1 MKPSPEDPRLS
12 AYLLGE
18 LSPEERARM
27 ERAIAADP
35 ALRLSLGELQRVAG
49 LLEETFSSAKPAL
62 RPAQRDAVLRA
73 ARQAAGGE
81 RVIEFASASRRRG
94 SWATVLGAAAAV
106 VLAVTLASRFA
117 RSDRREGP
125 VAGDGVAVSLLPM
138 PGGASS
144 PVPVAP
150 AAGGGTAGSGSA
162 GWRENPGGYLERMSR
177 EIARSPLPDP
187 ARLPDLR
194 PVPALRDGGE
204 IRLPVLVGHA
214 SYGWVRGWVRERAT
228 LPPARAVRLEEL
240 VNAFPLPV
248 AVDRGVGSSIE
259 TAVCPWDPRSVLVAA
274 TLVGPAGSELPVEWS
289 FEAAAGARVRLIA
302 SPGSG
307 AEPLPDRLP
316 GARPVTVLL
325 EVAPAP
331 GSERLGVL
339 KLDVDGEFSG
349 RIVGQPRS
357 AASPAM
363 RQLGLVAAF
372 GLWLRGEEL
381 GAATLEAVLAAAGED
396 EDPGR
401 ADTRRLVREAL
412 DLAASRR

>member
-1 MKPSPEDPRLS
+1 MKPSPEDSRLS

-18 LSPEERARM
+18 LPPDERARM

-49 LLEETFSSAKPAL
+49 LLEETLSSAPPAL

-94 SWATVLGAAAAV
+94 TWVAVLGAAAAV
-106 VLAVTLASRFA
+106 VLALTLVSRFA
-117 RSDRREGP
+117 TTERREGLA
-125 VAGDGVAVSLLPM
+125 AGDGVAVSLLPM
-138 PGGASS
+138 PGGDSS
-144 PVPVAP
+144 QLPVAP
-150 AAGGGTAGSGSA
+150 AGGGGTARSGRDELR
-162 GWRENPGGYLERMSR
+162 GNPGGYLERMSSQ
-177 EIARSPLPDP
+177 IARSPLPDP
-187 ARLPDLR
+187 ARLPALR
-194 PVPALRDGGE
+194 PLPALREGGE
-204 IRLPVLVGHA
+204 IRLPVLIGQA

-228 LPPARAVRLEEL
+228 LPPANAVRLEEL

-248 AVDRGVGSSIE
+248 AVDRGFGSSIE
-259 TAVCPWDPRSVLVAA
+259 TAACPWNPRSVLVAA
-274 TLVGPAGSELPVEWS
+274 TLVGRAGSELPVNWS
-289 FEAAAGARVRLIA
+289 FEAAESARVRLIA

-307 AEPLPDRLP
+307 AEALPDRLP
-316 GARPVTVLL
+316 GGRPVTVLL
-325 EVAPAP
+325 EIAPSP

-339 KLDVDGEFSG
+339 KLEVAGEFSG
-349 RIVGQPRS
+349 RIVERPR
-357 AASPAM
+357 ATASPAM
-363 RQLGLVAAF
+363 RQLGLIAAF

-381 GAATLEAVLAAAGED
+381 GTTTLEAVLAAAGGD